1 MKYIAYC
8 LEFSNEELDKVF
20 MCDISRKSY
29 NDQMNIKKETMNK
42 ILEKLK
48 EEKMSF
54 REDMYLEDKEYLTF
68 INELRE
74 DNKLLSI
81 SEFLCTDFSNEL
93 QENETIFS
101 QTGSLKEKLEHLKK
115 LNEDHEPSYSRDI
128 DEVLPT

>member
-8 LEFSNEELDKVF
+8 LEFSNKELDKVF

-29 NDQMNIKKETMNK
+29 NDQMKIKKETMNK

-54 REDMYLEDKEYLTF
+54 REGTYLEDKEYLTF

-81 SEFLCTDFSNEL
+81 SEFLCTDFFNEL

-101 QTGSLKEKLEHLKK
+101 QTGSLKEKLEQLKK

>member
-101 QTGSLKEKLEHLKK
+101 QTGSLKEKLEQLKK

>member
-8 LEFSNEELDKVF
+8 LEFSNKELDKVF

-29 NDQMNIKKETMNK
+29 NDQMKIKKETMNK

-54 REDMYLEDKEYLTF
+54 REDMYFEDKEYLTF
-68 INELRE
+68 INELLE

-101 QTGSLKEKLEHLKK
+101 QTGSLKEKLEQLKK